1 MNILIISHNYPSE
14 RQPFLN
20 TFIRDHYRAI
30 SQMDGY
36 EPKLIIP
43 TPYAIPFSERWKRNR
58 SPLLDEQAG
67 GRVTY
72 LSIPSMR
79 APGFTSKM
87 LSGKLLRFI
96 PKSENQILHLHWIYP
111 SGLVIPVLANKGFRT
126 VLHIHG
132 SDWYKTIGKPGFA
145 PLIEKSLRSADTI
158 CVSGPLLKSDILKRF
173 PGLKLREMG
182 NFIDT
187 GQFSLPDSVTI
198 RKTRRRLRFDPD
210 KFHFITIANIRHE
223 KGVDLLLEAVKKLKR
238 SDVCFHIIGQ
248 PPEGRFAG
256 LIDSKLKELK
266 SGRVIINN
274 PVPRDELVDWYH
286 AADAYLLPSRS
297 EGFNVSLLEA
307 LSTGLPAIATKV
319 GGAEQVL
326 KDSRGIL
333 VEPESPG
340 KIREAILKLVENG
353 GIGRSEESHH
363 FIKKNYSMEQYC
375 KVLKEI
381 YSGLIDSQ

>member
-20 TFIRDHYRAI
+20 TFIRDHYRAVTG
-30 SQMDGY
+30 MDGY
-36 EPKLIIP
+36 EPELIIP
-43 TPYAIPFSERWKRNR
+43 TPYAIPYTERWKRNR

-67 GRVTY
+67 KRVNY

-87 LSGKLLRFI
+87 LSGRLLRSI
-96 PKSENQILHLHWIYP
+96 ANTENRILHLHWIYP
-111 SGLVIPVLANKGFRT
+111 SGLTIPNLAKEGFRT

-145 PLIEKSLRSADTI
+145 PLIEKSLQSADAI
-158 CVSGPLLKSDILKRF
+158 CVSGPRLKADILKQF
-173 PGLKLREMG
+173 PGLQLQVLG

-187 GQFSLPDSVTI
+187 EQFSFPDFATI
-198 RKTRRRLRFDPD
+198 KKARKRLRFNPD
-210 KFHFITIANIRHE
+210 KFHFLTIANIRHE
-223 KGVDLLLEAVKKLKR
+223 KGVDLLLDAINKLNR
-238 SDVCFHIIGQ
+238 SDLCFHIIGQ

-256 LIDSKLKELK
+256 LIKSKLKELK
-266 SGRVIINN
+266 PGRAIIHN

-307 LSTGLPAIATKV
+307 LSTGLPVIATNV

-326 KDSRGIL
+326 DKNKGIL
-333 VEPESPG
+333 IEPESPD
-340 KIREAILKLVENG
+340 KIREAILIMVENEDK
-353 GIGRSEESHH
+353 GRSKDARH
-363 FIKKNYSMEQYC
+363 FIESNYGMEQYR
-375 KVLKEI
+375 KVLMDI
-381 YSGLIDSQ
+381 YSGLVDL